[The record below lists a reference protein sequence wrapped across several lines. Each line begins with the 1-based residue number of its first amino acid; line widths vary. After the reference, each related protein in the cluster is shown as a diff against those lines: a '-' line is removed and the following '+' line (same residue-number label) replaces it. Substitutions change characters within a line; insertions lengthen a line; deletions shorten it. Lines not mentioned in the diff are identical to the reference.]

1 MSTKKKTLPIV
12 LRHYDVPG
20 DADGSFRAEY
30 KHCGTIISGST
41 KATSNFWT
49 HLKVQLL
56 QYALK
61 KLWWLFMTLFY
72 FTAKA

>member
-49 HLKVQLL
+49 HFKIQLL
-56 QYALK
+56 QYALNYVLLHSEGMNWYIK
-61 KLWWLFMTLFY
+61 S
-72 FTAKA
+72 

>member
-1 MSTKKKTLPIV
+1 MYQEMQLEASGPS
-12 LRHYDVPG
+12 
-20 DADGSFRAEY
+20 AS
-30 KHCGTIISGST
+30 CGTIISGST

-61 KLWWLFMTLFY
+61 KAVIIIHDFILLHSESMNWY
-72 FTAKA
+72 IKS